1 MSWTPLDIKISVLF
15 YFVFTITH
23 DQGLN
28 ALITSS
34 LVLFLPGF
42 FLAMNYCIPLQWTV
56 LNALYIIQRRKG
68 LKKLAQICLRTT
80 ASAFLLSSHTFEKKI
95 LKNDPLIVAS
105 LETAPGSWIVRPVV
119 HESVL
124 ACLGDSSQTIFSP
137 SWGLRPEWKFEK
149 VAECNSDQL
158 MRDLAPATSG
168 HCRGSFSWPDWGPGR
183 LVVNAS
189 INVARAKAGVAN
201 AAAFVTQFS
210 L

>member
-1 MSWTPLDIKISVLF
+1 MTKASMHWLLHLSSCFFPAFSLPWIIAFRCNGLYWMHCTLFKEGRALKNWPKFVWGRQLALF
-15 YFVFTITH
+15 YCPRI
-23 DQGLN
+23 L
-28 ALITSS
+28 
-34 LVLFLPGF
+34 
-42 FLAMNYCIPLQWTV
+42 
-56 LNALYIIQRRKG
+56 
-68 LKKLAQICLRTT
+68 LK
-80 ASAFLLSSHTFEKKI
+80 KKI

-105 LETAPGSWIVRPVV
+105 LETAPASWIVRPVV
-119 HESVL
+119 HENVL
-124 ACLGDSSQTIFSP
+124 ACPGDSSQTIFCP

-168 HCRGSFSWPDWGPGR
+168 HCRGSFSWADWGPGR

>member
-1 MSWTPLDIKISVLF
+1 MTKASMHWLLHLSSCFFPAFSLPWIIAFRCNGLYWMHCTLF
-15 YFVFTITH
+15 KE
-23 DQGLN
+23 GR
-28 ALITSS
+28 ALKNGPN
-34 LVLFLPGF
+34 LFEDDSQRF
-42 FLAMNYCIPLQWTV
+42 FTV
-56 LNALYIIQRRKG
+56 LAY
-68 LKKLAQICLRTT
+68 
-80 ASAFLLSSHTFEKKI
+80 FWKKI
-95 LKNDPLIVAS
+95 LKNDPLIFAS

-124 ACLGDSSQTIFSP
+124 ACLGDSSQTIFCP

-168 HCRGSFSWPDWGPGR
+168 HCRGSFSWADWGPGR